1 MLVQRILDFIRSI
14 EEADE
19 PILCDVSL
27 CDHLSVYFS
36 NKSSDDNLN
45 NEDIYF
51 LLDCYKKRWDLII
64 DSDNDYTLNPSSVNQ
79 RWIDLARELEPIAK
93 RNYLKILIPTVINEI
108 DLNDF
113 SLLTETVNL
122 FNFYLGYGGHT
133 LYRKLSFC
141 RHLERWQ
148 FALSTYRNATDR
160 TLSVVTIEELARLR
174 SCKQTTKKV
183 TIDTEVFDN
192 FWDLM
197 RKKVFIHLRDNGQIP
212 IGLLPHLL
220 ELVERYYFLK
230 SNGLDFSIFKNDV
243 KNFFHRVYAY
253 ELADVNSF
261 YGAKIAYKEEE
272 QYLLDAFIDLHTATN
287 FSEIE
292 LTIQALSKWL
302 FHFDPELKAS
312 SKELESVYDELS
324 RHEIQTVVTNSSQSR
339 DLENCCSLLV
349 SLLTTKFKISTSF
362 TKKSYSLWD
371 KSNEILPELGDIFTI
386 LLPLVIENRPD
397 SLAEAY
403 RDIIKDII
411 APVSADKSWYTW
423 ATRSEET
430 IKWLDLVKNHR
441 LNEIGVYWFEP
452 ELLFSALLLFNTN
465 HQSLKARI
473 NLFLDDII
481 QTYAQDQNDLMK
493 QFRIN
498 ILFNEFLMGLSDHHQ
513 VNLLR
518 LIKLCNLKTAKSNFL
533 NNCASYI
540 ENRLSQLSQIPT
552 ETRTVHFFSQLYQ
565 LDSAK
570 LFKLPEEKK
579 DVSSIITEY
588 KTQLLTLNLEPK
600 ISEKI
605 GKYLLKI
612 GQPIL
617 TVEQKEMAK
626 SGNRPMDYMGQYT

>member
-27 CDHLSVYFS
+27 CDHLSLYFS
-36 NKSSDDNLN
+36 KRSPDDNLN
-45 NEDIYF
+45 KEDIQV
-51 LLDCYKKRWDLII
+51 LLDCYKSRWDLII

-79 RWIDLARELEPIAK
+79 RWIDFARELEPIAK
-93 RNYLKILIPTVINEI
+93 RSYLKILIPTVTNEI

-113 SLLTETVNL
+113 SPLTETVNL
-122 FNFYLGYGGHT
+122 FNFYLGFGGST

-148 FALSTYRNATDR
+148 FVLSTYRNVTDR
-160 TLSVVTIEELARLR
+160 TLSVVTIDELARLKL
-174 SCKQTTKKV
+174 CKQTTKKV
-183 TIDTEVFDN
+183 AIDTEIFDN

-197 RKKVFIHLRDNGQIP
+197 RKKVFIHLSDNGQIP

-230 SNGLDFSIFKNDV
+230 SNGLDFSVFKKDV
-243 KNFFHRVYAY
+243 KNFFRRLYDY
-253 ELADVNSF
+253 ELAAVNSL
-261 YGAKIAYKEEE
+261 YGAKIEYKKEE
-272 QYLLDAFIDLHTATN
+272 QYLLDVFIDLHTATN
-287 FSEIE
+287 FSEME
-292 LTIQALSKWL
+292 LAIQALSKWL

-312 SKELESVYDELS
+312 SIELESVYEALS
-324 RHEIQTVVTNSSQSR
+324 KNERQIVVTNNSQSK
-339 DLENCCSLLV
+339 DLENCCTLLV
-349 SLLTTKFKISTSF
+349 SLLTTKFKVSTSF

-371 KSNEILPELGDIFTI
+371 KSNEILPELEDIFTI
-386 LLPLVIENRPD
+386 LLPLITENRPD
-397 SLAEAY
+397 SLAQAY

-430 IKWLDLVKNHR
+430 VKWLDLVKNR
-441 LNEIGVYWFEP
+441 KLNELGAYWFEP

-473 NLFLDDII
+473 NLFLDDIV

-493 QFRIN
+493 QFRVN
-498 ILFNEFLMGLSDHHQ
+498 ILFNEFLMGLSEHHQ

-518 LIKLCNLKTAKSNFL
+518 LIKLCDLKTAKSNFL

-540 ENRLSQLSQIPT
+540 NDRLSQLSQLPT
-552 ETRTVHFFSQLYQ
+552 ETRTVSFFSQLYK

-579 DVSSIITEY
+579 DVSSMITEY
-588 KTQLLTLNLEPK
+588 KTQLLSLNLEPK

-617 TVEQKEMAK
+617 TVAQKEMAK
-626 SGNRPMDYMGQYT
+626 SGSRPMDYMGQYT